1 MRITDLTKLKTP
13 CKCLVKFEGKKLSPG
28 VIIKENELYYIFQDV
43 WVGYRPTRTES
54 QQFGFKYSFC
64 CYDGLITERL
74 EYLEYN
80 GPINIENY
88 KDFQIGDVLE
98 NGDSDSK
105 ILVLDKK
112 DDYLIVGSLDELPNN
127 DFGFVFISTNDVL
140 LEKGYKLVV
149 EEPVEEPPIV
159 EMTMEEVAKVVGIP
173 VEQLKIKQ

>member
-1 MRITDLTKLKTP
+1 MKITDLTKLKTP

-43 WVGYRPTRTES
+43 WVGDRPPRTES

-64 CYDGLITERL
+64 CYDGLITEWL

-88 KDFQIGDVLE
+88 KDFQIGDILE

-112 DDYLIVGSLDELPNN
+112 DDYLIVGAIDGLSIHGLGIL
-127 DFGFVFISTNDVL
+127 FISTNEAL
-140 LEKGYKLVV
+140 LKKGYKLVI
-149 EEPVEEPPIV
+149 EI
-159 EMTMEEVAKVVGIP
+159 
-173 VEQLKIKQ
+173 LKK

>member
-13 CKCLVKFEGKKLSPG
+13 CKCLVRFEGKKLSPG
-28 VIIKENELYYIFQDV
+28 VIIKEGERYYIFQDV
-43 WVGYRPTRTES
+43 WMGDRPTRTES

-64 CYDGLITERL
+64 CYDGLITEWL

-80 GPINIENY
+80 GLINIENY

-98 NGDSDSK
+98 NGVSK

-112 DDYLIVGSLDELPNN
+112 DDYLIVGSLDEHL
-127 DFGFVFISTNDVL
+127 GLVFISTNEAL
-140 LEKGYKLVV
+140 LEVGYKLVI
-149 EEPVEEPPIV
+149 EEPPII
-159 EMTMEEVAKVVGIP
+159 EMTMEEVAKAIGIP